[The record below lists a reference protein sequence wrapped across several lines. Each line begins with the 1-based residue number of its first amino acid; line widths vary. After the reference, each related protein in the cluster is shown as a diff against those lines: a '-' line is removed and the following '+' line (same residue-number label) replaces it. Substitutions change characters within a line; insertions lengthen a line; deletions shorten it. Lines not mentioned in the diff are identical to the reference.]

1 MRRFFRWLFGF
12 KDEPQALYSDL
23 GIIKHPDEATYQ
35 NITPAWD
42 RLEEVLLQYELE
54 AANRD
59 WAQAKRKLDACKPTD
74 ARRGAYQ
81 QDLKD
86 AVRRSLAAENELR
99 DLGKGVV
106 V

>member
-1 MRRFFRWLFGF
+1 MWRVFRWLFGV
-12 KDEPQALYSDL
+12 KDEPQALYSD
-23 GIIKHPDEATYQ
+23 
-35 NITPAWD
+35 AWD
-42 RLEEVLLQYELE
+42 RMQKVVLQHELE